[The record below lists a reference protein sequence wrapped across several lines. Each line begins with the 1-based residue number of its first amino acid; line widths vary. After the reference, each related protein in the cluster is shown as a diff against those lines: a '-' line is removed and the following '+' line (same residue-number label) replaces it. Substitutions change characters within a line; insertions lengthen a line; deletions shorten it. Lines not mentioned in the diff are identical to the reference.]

1 MSDIEAMLQQAGD
14 DSQTRATLA
23 DRLAPVVEE
32 LVAKALAEQKPDPLE
47 TMLVFGDHDRL
58 DIHPTAKV
66 NNALFNLSS
75 GRVTVGEYSFFGHG
89 VSVLTGSHDVE
100 RFGLERQEAIPRE
113 GHDVEI
119 GRGVWVASNATV
131 VGPCRI
137 GDHAVV
143 GVGSIVLEDVDPYAI
158 VAGNPAKVIRVIDRG
173 QEG

>member
-1 MSDIEAMLQQAGD
+1 MPDFEAMLQRAGD
-14 DSQTRATLA
+14 DPRVRSRLTEL
-23 DRLAPVVEE
+23 LAPLVEE
-32 LVAKALAEQKPDPLE
+32 LVEKALSEQMPDPLE
-47 TMLVFGDHDRL
+47 TMLVFGDADRL

-100 RFGLERQEAIPRE
+100 QFGEDRQDAIPRE

-119 GRGVWVASNATV
+119 GTGVWVASNATV
-131 VGPCRI
+131 IGPCRI

-143 GVGSIVLEDVDPYAI
+143 GVGSIVLDDVDPYTI
-158 VAGNPAKVIRVIDRG
+158 VAGNPAKVIRVIDHDG
-173 QEG
+173 DG